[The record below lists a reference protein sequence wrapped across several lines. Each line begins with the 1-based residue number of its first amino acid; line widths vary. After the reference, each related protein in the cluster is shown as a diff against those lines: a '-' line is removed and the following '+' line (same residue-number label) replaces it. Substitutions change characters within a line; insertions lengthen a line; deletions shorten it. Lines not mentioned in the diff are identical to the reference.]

1 MVASPA
7 RKKERIWPAIWPACL
22 SDQTDNQTVFRK
34 GVVVG
39 QTQARMYTWEKSA
52 KSGSATMLAKRVTL
66 LYDIDNCRVP
76 RVHVGGQLPFPG
88 LTASEVGLVGQ
99 LVCLLVGWL
108 VWVRPGWVVSFDT
121 ICLLVGWLVGWSG
134 VPTWPSF
141 PKCPSDPNLGST
153 ARLA

>member
-1 MVASPA
+1 
-7 RKKERIWPAIWPACL
+7 
-22 SDQTDNQTVFRK
+22 VFRK

-141 PKCPSDPNLGST
+141 PKCPSQLGFDCT
-153 ARLA
+153 PCLNPV

>member
-1 MVASPA
+1 M
-7 RKKERIWPAIWPACL
+7 
-22 SDQTDNQTVFRK
+22 
-34 GVVVG
+34 VVG

-99 LVCLLVGWL
+99 LVCLLVGLL
-108 VWVRPGWVVSFDT
+108 VWAGPGWVA
-121 ICLLVGWLVGWSG
+121 CLTQSVCWLVGWLVGLVCRLGPLLQVSI
-134 VPTWPSF
+134 PTWV
-141 PKCPSDPNLGST
+141 
-153 ARLA
+153 